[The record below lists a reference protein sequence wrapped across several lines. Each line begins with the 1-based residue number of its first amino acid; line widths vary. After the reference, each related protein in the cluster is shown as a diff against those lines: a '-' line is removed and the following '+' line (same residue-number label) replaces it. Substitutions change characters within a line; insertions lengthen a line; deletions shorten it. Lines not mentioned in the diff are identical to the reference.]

1 MTNIENILSFGP
13 SIAAGAFGVIWLSLY
28 VFKKNSAVFSRY
40 FMTLPVF
47 VLLLSGVF
55 IYLMSCGNIF
65 TAAGMKI
72 YRGGLY
78 TAIIGAFLL
87 LMSVEHE
94 KQAEFF
100 YLSVCATV
108 ICLNQA
114 FFRQAPAAA
123 AVIIT
128 AVDLMIYCA
137 SVKASQDYG
146 RVPEV
151 MGWKMLYLT
160 ASAVFIMV
168 ICVSSQGTKAYRLGM
183 NGFLFFSVMS
193 ANFSAFTLSPA
204 RDPEVKRVCYPGL
217 FMSRLSA
224 VFCQLSLI
232 MVMAESVRAVI
243 IPGFFAVSFG
253 VMTGCCAFRSITE
266 EKLAPAAEASIM
278 TGIWVIL
285 TAYMS
290 CGLSAAHAVI
300 ALSGTAMSAL
310 CLNEFYY
317 GRDVSKYTVASVKY
331 SFDKIHDNFTLLAAL
346 IFQLAA
352 EVFIIWQ
359 APGFMKQD
367 QTVSMV
373 LIFAALAYLPALLN
387 RLFFVCSMVIRIRI
401 DRSWKLGFNV
411 RAFKIIL
418 SAAFMLALIIKW

>member
-1 MTNIENILSFGP
+1 
-13 SIAAGAFGVIWLSLY
+13 
-28 VFKKNSAVFSRY
+28 
-40 FMTLPVF
+40 
-47 VLLLSGVF
+47 
-55 IYLMSCGNIF
+55 
-65 TAAGMKI
+65 
-72 YRGGLY
+72 
-78 TAIIGAFLL
+78 
-87 LMSVEHE
+87 
-94 KQAEFF
+94 
-100 YLSVCATV
+100 
-108 ICLNQA
+108 
-114 FFRQAPAAA
+114 
-123 AVIIT
+123 
-128 AVDLMIYCA
+128 
-137 SVKASQDYG
+137 
-146 RVPEV
+146 
-151 MGWKMLYLT
+151 
-160 ASAVFIMV
+160 
-168 ICVSSQGTKAYRLGM
+168 
-183 NGFLFFSVMS
+183 
-193 ANFSAFTLSPA
+193 
-204 RDPEVKRVCYPGL
+204 
-217 FMSRLSA
+217 
-224 VFCQLSLI
+224 